1 MLIVKKCVL
10 RGRPQGGRAVF
21 IVILIIIDSA
31 SNKDSNGG
39 LIVIVDSGLNPNLKC
54 RFGAQYSD
62 SRGRFS

>member
-1 MLIVKKCVL
+1 
-10 RGRPQGGRAVF
+10 VF

-39 LIVIVDSGLNPNLKC
+39 LIVIVIVDSGLNPNLKC